1 MNNQGSNRRFLLIGL
16 AILFASPGG
25 LHSLHYLGIDHHYH
39 PSTPESALDATAKDC
54 LVHDFIL
61 FSYILEPLTHY
72 KPPHFNFE
80 ALLIKGHVARKMN
93 KLVTCVETRGPPE
106 ILKVA

>member
-16 AILFASPGG
+16 AILFASPGAF
-25 LHSLHYLGIDHHYH
+25 HSLHYLGIDHHYH
-39 PSTPESALDATAKDC
+39 PTTQASALDTTTKDC

-72 KPPHFNFE
+72 KPQHFNYE
-80 ALLIKGHVARKMN
+80 AQLIKGHVACKMN
-93 KLVTCVETRGPPE
+93 IPVTCVETRGPPE
-106 ILKVA
+106 ILKTA